1 MVGRIIASCI
11 TDCGRVREKNEDN
24 LYFDGRCMEQEHR
37 KLDKA
42 VTICRET
49 REASFFGVFDGVGGE
64 SFGEVAS
71 YLAAAGL
78 HHARQG
84 YDPARQGIEE
94 FLEAVCRMVNGRICR
109 EAQERKVRGMGSTA
123 AILAFYGEKVCLC
136 NLGDSPIF
144 RYREGILETI
154 HQEHTNRGFLRE
166 QGLDDRKP
174 ALTQCLGIPEEEFLI
189 QPHISQEKIREGE
202 QYLICSDGL
211 TDMMGQEEIREILEE
226 SLTPGACVEKLRQL
240 ALERGG
246 RDNVTIILCR
256 VVQMEEENSK

>member
-123 AILAFYGEKVCLC
+123 AILAFYASAIWGTAPF
-136 NLGDSPIF
+136 S
-144 RYREGILETI
+144 GIGRAFWRPSIRSTPTEAFSGS
-154 HQEHTNRGFLRE
+154 RGLMTASR
-166 QGLDDRKP
+166 P
-174 ALTQCLGIPEEEFLI
+174 
-189 QPHISQEKIREGE
+189 
-202 QYLICSDGL
+202 
-211 TDMMGQEEIREILEE
+211 
-226 SLTPGACVEKLRQL
+226 
-240 ALERGG
+240 
-246 RDNVTIILCR
+246 
-256 VVQMEEENSK
+256 